1 MASYLSPLHKHH
13 RHVGF
18 RGQLRERSLQAPG
31 VLCGTKAERGAGQSR
46 RPGPRREVHGGGG
59 ASASPTAPPPAAARG
74 PGPSPR
80 TPARAGRRVPGRL
93 PHPRSRRAQILAA
106 SPDQTPQIPRA
117 SGRKPPADK
126 GRPVSPQP
134 RLGFHRPTR
143 HNERGPQEHRLTPS
157 FTPTQTH
164 LKTSLSGVRSAPD
177 RRLPTSPA
185 SQPRGSQPY
194 PGFWVPTAYVKGSA
208 GPPGSS
214 GGRPPT
220 FRSEALRRHCE
231 GLLRTEGKGGGLPA
245 ATRSHALLGAGGRA
259 ARVRM
264 TKQKSTPVQPW
275 RLRQRA

>member
-1 MASYLSPLHKHH
+1 MSSTFRHSYSRKRYKHPFS
-13 RHVGF
+13 HVSAHCLY
-18 RGQLRERSLQAPG
+18 RGR
-31 VLCGTKAERGAGQSR
+31 AEGSHQ
-46 RPGPRREVHGGGG
+46 
-59 ASASPTAPPPAAARG
+59 
-74 PGPSPR
+74 
-80 TPARAGRRVPGRL
+80 PARAGRSLPSPGSASTD
-93 PHPRSRRAQILAA
+93 PRDTMNAARKSTALHQA
-106 SPDQTPQIPRA
+106 SPLLRHTLKHPFPGFEAHPTDGCPR
-117 SGRKPPADK
+117 
-126 GRPVSPQP
+126 PQP
-134 RLGFHRPTR
+134 R
-143 HNERGPQEHRLTPS
+143 S
-157 FTPTQTH
+157 
-164 LKTSLSGVRSAPD
+164 
-177 RRLPTSPA
+177 
-185 SQPRGSQPY
+185 PRGSQPY